1 MKTVHANSPSVT
13 ATDIWISLISFVL
26 IYIALG
32 AADLLLMLR
41 YARKG
46 LGPDDGDEPGA
57 ATQPATPAMSY

>member
-1 MKTVHANSPSVT
+1 M
-13 ATDIWISLISFVL
+13 L

-46 LGPDDGDEPGA
+46 LDPDEDGPDGA
-57 ATQPATPAMSY
+57 SSAAPPTTPAMSY